1 MIVLLCILL
10 CSSFEFTG
18 HVTPLS
24 LLQKNVWPCVRKR
37 GSEEDGQEDNNWEE
51 GRTHMDHIVSEIHM
65 VIRGVHVAWLTSLPV
80 LDTWTLP
87 FWKNCLLTDFKTK
100 KSTQLCFQSQKF
112 IWEADGATC
121 GVLEP
126 APQSLFSSSRPG
138 NKDKI
143 ISVKDAMIASQ
154 QNV

>member
-37 GSEEDGQEDNNWEE
+37 WSEEDGQEDNNWEE

-87 FWKNCLLTDFKTK
+87 FWKTVCWQISKPKNLHSFVFNRK
-100 KSTQLCFQSQKF
+100 
-112 IWEADGATC
+112 
-121 GVLEP
+121 
-126 APQSLFSSSRPG
+126 SSSGKLTEQLAVCWSLHHRACFPLHGPG
-138 NKDKI
+138 TKI
-143 ISVKDAMIASQ
+143 KTFLSKIQ
-154 QNV
+154 W